1 MMMIKVIRFI
11 PRRENILRL
20 FIDLEKERIRSR
32 NLSINKCD
40 TCDTCDT
47 SGLDLYHTAMA

>member
-1 MMMIKVIRFI
+1 MMIKVIRFI